1 MYSFEQY
8 EVDFKNTFPKNNLL
22 VYEGDNPS
30 NEQLEIIK
38 ILKKSPFKSIYLSN
52 TISEIEN
59 LIKTANVS
67 IVFLTLRRLMIFQS
81 LEN

>member
-8 EVDFKNTFPKNNLL
+8 EVDFNNTFPKHNLL

-38 ILKKSPFKSIYLSN
+38 ILKKVHRYY
-52 TISEIEN
+52 
-59 LIKTANVS
+59 
-67 IVFLTLRRLMIFQS
+67 
-81 LEN
+81 